1 MDIVL
6 HRGGSHPPVNLTAV
20 LRRLQW
26 MLGSLGRRPK
36 LESDMETEMRAHL
49 EMETED
55 LILRGHDPTTARRH
69 AAAAF
74 GGVIQAREEAIEARS
89 LLAVAD
95 LIRSIRLATRTLSR
109 HRAFAVTTILALGLA
124 IAVNTTT
131 FSVLDAMV
139 NPQTT
144 ASDPERLRGVRFLGD
159 SRIPVSDAL
168 GAGGRTYEAFTE
180 WGYPTGGW
188 GAVTER
194 GNLAREAES
203 SIVRA
208 NFFAVMGVVPLE
220 GRLSPPDDRAA
231 ATNVV
236 IISDRLRAELFP
248 DRASASGETIVL
260 EGRPVTVLGVVKRVA
275 GSGMLDRDVWTF
287 PHTTRYWFNGR
298 ILRLRAGVTPEEAQA
313 ELNFL
318 GRRAAAAAGIPDA
331 TSHFVISPE
340 TGQFTAGRFHYALIG
355 AAIAVLLIACTNLA
369 NLQLARGLGRSG
381 EIAVQ
386 SALGASRGHVMVQL
400 LTENAVMASA
410 GLFVAVAL
418 TFAGNAAIRA
428 TVPHNI
434 GNYVVAPQ
442 SSWRMVVFASIAAAL
457 SLLLV
462 GVLPA
467 LRTARVD
474 INSLL
479 KRRAGSGA
487 HRENARWYGTL
498 VVVQISLAMPL
509 ITAAA
514 MLAVGVWKSQQPGA
528 LIHQLGYDPAPLVIA
543 RVSWTPSDS
552 GRRVPLADVAN
563 RLTSGA
569 RRIPHVLEAAVSLRS
584 PTLHDAVTVEDGVGG
599 LHQSDVPLWHYD
611 IASPTYLRT
620 LGIPIHRGT
629 DFTLGETGE
638 PAVVI
643 DQVTAMVLWPQSDA
657 IGRRIKLGSAQS
669 DAPWLRVRGI
679 IGSLLTDEEKEMVRQ
694 TMTTRLGQVIRVMTD
709 ADSIPRSVYG
719 GYEATLQV
727 RVDSQPQAVASA
739 LRRALLAEAVSASK
753 VDLMLERLGIPRR
766 LAVTRFIA
774 SLFAVFGVL
783 AVGLACMGVYGI
795 VAQAVAD
802 RRRDIAIRIALGAT
816 PRHVVRALLRE
827 HNVLVLLGVAIGLAI
842 TALTMGWI
850 GEFLGTVGTVGL
862 AVYGIMCLALFAAI
876 VISAL
881 IPAMRA
887 TRLGPMEVLR
897 AE

>member
-1 MDIVL
+1 MDAVF
-6 HRGGSHPPVNLTAV
+6 RCGTSHPRFDLNQV

-26 MLGSLGRRPK
+26 ILGAVGKKPV
-36 LESDMETEMRAHL
+36 LESDMEVEMRTHL

-55 LILRGHDPTTARRH
+55 LIFRGHDPRTARRQ

-74 GGVIQAREEAIEARS
+74 GGVAQAREAAIEART
-89 LLAVAD
+89 LPAVAD
-95 LIRSIRLATRTLSR
+95 LARSIRLATRTLRR
-109 HRAFAVTTILALGLA
+109 HRAFAITTILALGLA

-131 FSVLDAMV
+131 FSVLDAMI
-139 NPQTT
+139 NPRTT
-144 ASDPERLRGVRFLGD
+144 ASHPERLHDVRFMGDPRISLGE
-159 SRIPVSDAL
+159 AL
-168 GAGGRTYEAFTE
+168 DAGGKTYEAFTE

-194 GNLAREAES
+194 GNLVREADAAT
-203 SIVRA
+203 IRV
-208 NFFAVMGVVPLE
+208 NFFAVMGVAPLE
-220 GRLSPPDDRAA
+220 GRLTPPDDRAA
-231 ATNVV
+231 ASNVV

-248 DRASASGETIVL
+248 DRATASGETIAL
-260 EGRPVTVLGVVKRVA
+260 EGRPVTVIGVVKRVA
-275 GSGMLDRDVWTF
+275 GSGMLDRDIWSF
-287 PHTTRYWFNGR
+287 PLANRYWFNGR
-298 ILRLRAGVTPEEAQA
+298 ILRLRAGVTMEETQA
-313 ELNFL
+313 ELDFI
-318 GRRAAAAAGIPDA
+318 GQRAAAAAGIPDA
-331 TSHFVISPE
+331 TSHFIITPNS
-340 TGQFTAGRFHYALIG
+340 GQFTAGRFHYALIG
-355 AAIAVLLIACTNLA
+355 AALAVLLIACTNLA

-381 EIAVQ
+381 EIAVH
-386 SALGASRGHVMVQL
+386 SALGASRGHVIGQL
-400 LTENAVMASA
+400 MTENAVMACA
-410 GLFVAVAL
+410 GLFVAVIL

-428 TVPHNI
+428 TIPHNI

-442 SSWRMVVFASIAAAL
+442 TSWRMVVFAALAAAV

-498 VVVQISLAMPL
+498 VVVQIALAMPL

-514 MLAVGVWKSQQPGA
+514 LLAIGAWKSARPGA
-528 LIHQLGYDPAPLVIA
+528 LIHQLGYDPTPLVVA
-543 RVSWTPSDS
+543 RVSWFSADS
-552 GRRVPLADVAN
+552 GRHVVPTDVAN
-563 RLTSGA
+563 RLTSDA
-569 RRIPHVLEAAVSLRS
+569 RHIPHVVEAALSFRS
-584 PTLHDAVTVEDGVGG
+584 PTLHDAVTVEDGEGG
-599 LHQSDVPLWHYD
+599 VHQSDAPLWQYD

-620 LGIPIHRGT
+620 LGIPIQRGT
-629 DFTLGETGE
+629 DFPPGETGE
-638 PAVVI
+638 PSVVI

-657 IGRRIKLGSAQS
+657 LGRRIKLGSAHS

-694 TMTTRLGQVIRVMTD
+694 TMSTRLGQVIRVMTST
-709 ADSIPRSVYG
+709 DSIPRFYRR
-719 GYEATLQV
+719 YEATLQV

-739 LRRALLAEAVSASK
+739 LRRALISEAVSASK
-753 VDLMLERLGIPRR
+753 VDLMLDRLGIPRR
-766 LAVTRFIA
+766 LAITRFIA

-783 AVGLACMGVYGI
+783 AVSLACMGVYGI

-816 PRHVVRALLRE
+816 PRQVVRALLRE

-850 GEFLGTVGTVGL
+850 GEFLGTVGSIGL
-862 AVYGIMCLALFAAI
+862 AIYGIMCLVLFAVI
-876 VISAL
+876 VTSAL
-881 IPAMRA
+881 IPAIRA
-887 TRLGPMEVLR
+887 TRMGPMEVLR